1 MVGRRIVQASP
12 AERIVSSAASR
23 TARDGAGSA
32 VATAVVE
39 MKMARRRPAARAAEA
54 IGGGG
59 PAPGGAPVASGSPR
73 APGEDARRAA
83 SIEAAGR
90 GGGAR
95 GGDPPDGGAL
105 PSHRRR

>member
-39 MKMARRRPAARAAEA
+39 MKMARRRPAAPAAEA
-54 IGGGG
+54 IGGARA
-59 PAPGGAPVASGSPR
+59 APRRARAYR
-73 APGEDARRAA
+73 APAAAPANDSRPVPRTGDAGAVVGPPAA
-83 SIEAAGR
+83 T
-90 GGGAR
+90 
-95 GGDPPDGGAL
+95 
-105 PSHRRR
+105 H